1 MDFLVG
7 LESPDNG
14 TQSNIRGRHINKQAF
29 FFISKIWMID
39 IFCAFFNM
47 QEKRIVQR

>member
-14 TQSNIRGRHINKQAF
+14 THSNIRGRHINKQSF
-29 FFISKIWMID
+29 FFISKVWMID
-39 IFCAFFNM
+39 ILWQKQKSNS
-47 QEKRIVQR
+47 E

>member
-29 FFISKIWMID
+29 FFISKVWMID
-39 IFCAFFNM
+39 ILWQKQKSNS
-47 QEKRIVQR
+47 E

>member
-14 TQSNIRGRHINKQAF
+14 IQSNIRGRHINKQAF
-29 FFISKIWMID
+29 FFISKVWMID
-39 IFCAFFNM
+39 ILWQKQKSNS
-47 QEKRIVQR
+47 E